1 MSLESALLRVATLQ
15 TWAAPPTPPV
25 SQPVATGSTFQ
36 AALAQAVGPTSQ
48 PAGAYAHLSGDLDAH
63 PELLARLERLA
74 ASRGET
80 FEVTSGL
87 RTTAEQQALWDR
99 RATNPF
105 PVARPGTS
113 LHEHG
118 NAADVTVGGRPIQD
132 VISRDELVRAGI
144 APLAGDAVHVE
155 LRQSGRAKTMSI
167 STSAP
172 SGSAA
177 TPIVLRAGGS
187 LVKYAP

>member
-1 MSLESALLRVATLQ
+1 MRVAALQ
-15 TWAAPPTPPV
+15 AFTAPPIPPPV
-25 SQPVATGSTFQ
+25 QP
-36 AALAQAVGPTSQ
+36 
-48 PAGAYAHLSGDLDAH
+48 DLDAN

-74 ASRGET
+74 AARGET
-80 FEVTSGL
+80 FEITSGL

-99 RATNPF
+99 RASTPY

-113 LHEHG
+113 RHEHG
-118 NAADVTVGGRPIQD
+118 NAADVTIGGRAIQA
-132 VISRDELVRAGI
+132 VIPRDELIRAGI
-144 APLAGDAVHVE
+144 APLPATRCTSSCRAD
-155 LRQSGRAKTMSI
+155 QSGSASTMSI

-187 LVKYAP
+187 LVK

>member
-1 MSLESALLRVATLQ
+1 MRVAALQ
-15 TWAAPPTPPV
+15 TWAAPPTPPPV
-25 SQPVATGSTFQ
+25 AQPVTGPSFQ
-36 AALAQAVGPTSQ
+36 AVLAQAVDGA
-48 PAGAYAHLSGDLDAH
+48 PASSGSYAHLSGDLDAN

-74 ASRGET
+74 AARGET
-80 FEVTSGL
+80 FEITSGL

-118 NAADVTVGGRPIQD
+118 NAADVTVGGRPIKD
-132 VISRDELVRAGI
+132 VISRDEPVRAGI

-155 LRQSGRAKTMSI
+155 LPR
-167 STSAP
+167 
-172 SGSAA
+172 
-177 TPIVLRAGGS
+177 
-187 LVKYAP
+187 

>member
-1 MSLESALLRVATLQ
+1 MSLESALMRVAAIQ
-15 TWAAPPTPPV
+15 TWTAPPAPPV
-25 SQPVATGSTFQ
+25 SQPAATTGSTFQ
-36 AALAQAVGPTSQ
+36 AALAQAVGETTP
-48 PAGAYAHLSGDLDAH
+48 PAGTYAHLSGDLDAN

-99 RATNPF
+99 RASNPF

-155 LRQSGRAKTMSI
+155 LPR
-167 STSAP
+167 
-172 SGSAA
+172 
-177 TPIVLRAGGS
+177 
-187 LVKYAP
+187 